1 MHRMNKHGGLHPLHK
16 AVQNPAALHREL
28 TFPLNENQ
36 PPHPSHPAIL
46 HPQKNTNTLTNF
58 TKMTG
63 RKRKNIDSDRNSG
76 PQKRGKGF
84 GGTPVLTRNV
94 VAALPAKVQ
103 EPAYSADRLPPTFS
117 GCSVASTVP
126 TRVIAPLRKY
136 LPRSVFTSRIT
147 DTSAVQEVMVKG
159 APAGGQKYVS
169 SSPANALDLTVGN
182 L

>member
-1 MHRMNKHGGLHPLHK
+1 MHRMNKHGGLRL
-16 AVQNPAALHREL
+16 LHRA
-28 TFPLNENQ
+28 TCT
-36 PPHPSHPAIL
+36 PPRANPSIKREPTTSSL
-46 HPQKNTNTLTNF
+46 SPRYPPSTKNTNTLTNI

-84 GGTPVLTRNV
+84 EGTPVLPRNV
-94 VAALPAKVQ
+94 VTAPPAKVP
-103 EPAYSADRLPPTFS
+103 EPASSADRLPPTFS

-159 APAGGQKYVS
+159 APAGGQK
-169 SSPANALDLTVGN
+169 
-182 L
+182 